1 MQFINYYK
9 KLESFLNEE
18 INRSLRKFLILFLF
32 LGLFVLLIVSFDK
45 STIPKCYQL
54 YTSDWLINYSGG
66 FVRRGLLGSFILK
79 IAQLTSLK
87 PALVVAIFK
96 ILSYSAIYLSAIYLI
111 IKAKYFKNVHI
122 FLFLY
127 QTTYIF
133 PLLDFRGG
141 GRKEILLLALFS
153 LFSLLNK
160 ENLSRTLMCLLSAL
174 LLALSFA
181 HDALF
186 WFYPLVLLCLQTILP
201 NGNLSIKT
209 CFFILLP
216 SILSTALILNFGT
229 KMSPESLD
237 LMTKAIDPENYKL
250 WAWPISYVTWDF
262 NTQATNFLK
271 NFDNYSVI
279 NLLFTLFLAFI
290 PFGIAAKIDNHSIYK
305 NDKFLYTLCACLLF
319 QAPLILAKDWGRWI
333 YVDATIL
340 SLTYLITLNK
350 VKKFH
355 FKYSAKQVVES
366 YKKTGAVILVLLVF
380 LFSWRMKHC
389 CASTFELTLQNHF
402 NWISRL

>member
-1 MQFINYYK
+1 
-9 KLESFLNEE
+9 
-18 INRSLRKFLILFLF
+18 
-32 LGLFVLLIVSFDK
+32 
-45 STIPKCYQL
+45 
-54 YTSDWLINYSGG
+54 
-66 FVRRGLLGSFILK
+66 
-79 IAQLTSLK
+79 
-87 PALVVAIFK
+87 
-96 ILSYSAIYLSAIYLI
+96 LI
-111 IKAKYFKNVHI
+111 IKY
-122 FLFLY
+122 
-127 QTTYIF
+127 
-133 PLLDFRGG
+133 
-141 GRKEILLLALFS
+141 
-153 LFSLLNK
+153 
-160 ENLSRTLMCLLSAL
+160 
-174 LLALSFA
+174 
-181 HDALF
+181 
-186 WFYPLVLLCLQTILP
+186 
-201 NGNLSIKT
+201 
-209 CFFILLP
+209 
-216 SILSTALILNFGT
+216 GT

-262 NTQATNFLK
+262 NTQATNFLR

-305 NDKFLYTLCACLLF
+305 NNKFLYTLCACLLF

-366 YKKTGAVILVLLVF
+366 YKKTGAVILALLVF

-389 CASTFELTLQNHF
+389 CASNFELTLLNHF
-402 NWISRL
+402 NWLSRL

>member
-1 MQFINYYK
+1 MQFINFYK

-18 INRSLRKFLILFLF
+18 INHYLRKFLIFFLF

-66 FVRRGLLGSFILK
+66 FVRRGLIGSLILK
-79 IAQLTSLK
+79 IAKITSLK
-87 PALVVAIFK
+87 PVLIVAILK
-96 ILSYSAIYLSAIYLI
+96 ILSYSAIYLSAIYI
-111 IKAKYFKNVHI
+111 IFKAKYFKNVHI

-133 PLLDFRGG
+133 PLLDFRGS

-160 ENLSRTLMCLLSAL
+160 ENLSRTFMYLLSSFM
-174 LLALSFA
+174 LALTFA

-201 NGNLSIKT
+201 NGNLSIKS
-209 CFFILLP
+209 CFLILLP
-216 SILSTALILNFGT
+216 SILSTALIIKFGT
-229 KMSPESLD
+229 KMSAESLD

-250 WAWPISYVTWDF
+250 WGWPISYVTWDF
-262 NTQATNFLK
+262 NTQVTNFFK
-271 NFDNYSVI
+271 NFDNYSII
-279 NLLFTLFLAFI
+279 NLLFTLLLTYI
-290 PFGIAAKIDNHSIYK
+290 PFGMAAKIDNHGIYK
-305 NDKFLYTLCACLLF
+305 NKKFLYALGACLLF
-319 QAPLILAKDWGRWI
+319 QAPLIFAKDWGRWI

-340 SLTYLITLNK
+340 SLTYLISLNK
-350 VKKFH
+350 VKDSH
-355 FKYSAKQVVES
+355 FKYSVKHVVVS
-366 YKKTGAVILVLLVF
+366 NKKTWVTILILLVF

-389 CASTFELTLQNHF
+389 CASTFELTLLNHF
-402 NWISRL
+402 NWLSRL

>member
-1 MQFINYYK
+1 MLFKNYYI
-9 KLESFLNEE
+9 KLESFLAEE
-18 INRSLRKFLILFLF
+18 INHPLRKFLVFFLS
-32 LGLFVLLIVSFDK
+32 LGLFILLIVSFDK

-79 IAQLTSLK
+79 ISQLTSLK

-96 ILSYSAIYLSAIYLI
+96 ILSYCAIYLTAIYLI

-153 LFSLLNK
+153 LYAILNK
-160 ENLSRTLMCLLSAL
+160 QNLSRALMFSLSAL
-174 LLALSFA
+174 LLTLTFA

-186 WFYPLVLLCLQTILP
+186 WFYPLVLLCLQIIFP
-201 NGNLSIKT
+201 NVNLNTKT
-209 CFFILLP
+209 CFLILLP
-216 SILSTALILNFGT
+216 SIFSTVFIINFGT

-262 NTQATNFLK
+262 TTQVTNFLK
-271 NFDNYSVI
+271 NVDNYSVI
-279 NLLFTLFLAFI
+279 NLLFTLILAYI
-290 PFGIAAKIDNHSIYK
+290 PFNIAERIDGQNIYI
-305 NDKFLYTLCACLLF
+305 NNKFPFKLLACLLF
-319 QAPLILAKDWGRWI
+319 QSPLILAKDWGRWI
-333 YVDATIL
+333 YVDSTIM
-340 SLTYLITLNK
+340 SLTYFIALNK
-350 VKKFH
+350 FNKSQIQ
-355 FKYSAKQVVES
+355 YSAKQVS
-366 YKKTGAVILVLLVF
+366 ISIKKNFLAILILLFF

-389 CASTFELTLQNHF
+389 CASSFELTLINYL
-402 NWISRL
+402 S